1 MLLKMTLGRL
11 SLKDKKQRAEKYR
24 DTESEPDQP
33 VFSILPMAS
42 TVGSTVSTPRFD
54 YQVFL

>member
-11 SLKDKKQRAEKYR
+11 SLIDKKQGAEKYR
-24 DTESEPDQP
+24 DTESEADQS

-42 TVGSTVSTPRFD
+42 TVGSTANTPRF
-54 YQVFL
+54 QVFL